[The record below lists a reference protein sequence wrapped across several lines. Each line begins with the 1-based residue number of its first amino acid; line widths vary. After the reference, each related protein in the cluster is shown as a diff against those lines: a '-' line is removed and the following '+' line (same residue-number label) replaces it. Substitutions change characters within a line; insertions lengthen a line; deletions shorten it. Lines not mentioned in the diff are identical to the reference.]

1 MKTVEVLSLAM
12 SEWPPTAPGGL
23 LCRVALLEAC
33 NNKRVKSTPDILFD
47 DEDAVVCSS

>member
-12 SEWPPTAPGGL
+12 S
-23 LCRVALLEAC
+23 RVALLEAC